1 MPIYEYKCKECGNEF
16 EVIQKFSDK
25 PVKKCPDCSGKVE
38 KLISQS
44 SFVLKGTGWYQTDFA
59 DKKKDVKGK
68 KETKETKE
76 TKDTKEAKDTKDT
89 KEKAEPPTPDCSS
102 CPSC

>member
-1 MPIYEYKCKECGNEF
+1 MPIYEYRCTKCGKEF

-25 PVKKCPDCSGKVE
+25 PVAKCLHCSGKVE

-44 SFVLKGTGWYQTDFA
+44 SFRLKGSGWYATDYA
-59 DKKKDVKGK
+59 GSVKKEKKDKKDSG
-68 KETKETKE
+68 T
-76 TKDTKEAKDTKDT
+76 
-89 KEKAEPPTPDCSS
+89 PPGCAG

>member
-1 MPIYEYKCKECGNEF
+1 MPIYEYRCAKCGKEF

-25 PVKKCPDCSGKVE
+25 PVEKCIHCSGKVE

-44 SFVLKGTGWYQTDFA
+44 SFHLKGSGWYATDYA
-59 DKKKDVKGK
+59 SGPKKDKKEKKDPSG
-68 KETKETKE
+68 T
-76 TKDTKEAKDTKDT
+76 
-89 KEKAEPPTPDCSS
+89 PPGCAG

>member
-1 MPIYEYKCKECGNEF
+1 MPIYEYKCTKCGKEF

-25 PVKKCPDCSGKVE
+25 PVEKCIHCSGKVE

-44 SFVLKGTGWYQTDFA
+44 SFHLKGSGWYATDYA
-59 DKKKDVKGK
+59 SGPKKEKEKKDKKDSG
-68 KETKETKE
+68 T
-76 TKDTKEAKDTKDT
+76 
-89 KEKAEPPTPDCSS
+89 PPGCAG

>member
-1 MPIYEYKCKECGNEF
+1 MPIYEYKCTKCGKEF
-16 EVIQKFSDK
+16 ELIQKFSDK
-25 PVKKCPDCSGKVE
+25 PATKCPDCSGKVE

-59 DKKKDVKGK
+59 DKKKD
-68 KETKETKE
+68 
-76 TKDTKEAKDTKDT
+76 T
-89 KEKAEPPTPDCSS
+89 KEKADTPKPDCSS

>member
-1 MPIYEYKCKECGNEF
+1 MPIYEYKCTKCGKEF

-25 PVKKCPDCSGKVE
+25 PVSKCIHCSGKVE

-44 SFVLKGTGWYQTDFA
+44 SFHLKGTGWYATDYA
-59 DKKKDVKGK
+59 SDSKKDKKNKKDSG
-68 KETKETKE
+68 T
-76 TKDTKEAKDTKDT
+76 
-89 KEKAEPPTPDCSS
+89 PPGCAG

>member
-1 MPIYEYKCKECGNEF
+1 MPIYEYKCTKCGNEF
-16 EVIQKFSDK
+16 ELIQKFSDE

-68 KETKETKE
+68 KETKETK
-76 TKDTKEAKDTKDT
+76 DTKDTKDT
-89 KEKAEPPTPDCSS
+89 TETKEKAVVPKPDCSS

>member
-1 MPIYEYKCKECGNEF
+1 MPIYEYKCTKCGNEF
-16 EVIQKFSDK
+16 ELIQKFSDE

-76 TKDTKEAKDTKDT
+76 TKDTTET
-89 KEKAEPPTPDCSS
+89 KETTVVPKPDCSS

>member
-1 MPIYEYKCKECGNEF
+1 MPIYEYKCKSCGKEF

-25 PVKKCPDCSGKVE
+25 PVEKCAHCQGEVE

-44 SFVLKGTGWYQTDFA
+44 SFVLKGSGWYQTDYA
-59 DKKKDVKGK
+59 K
-68 KETKETKE
+68 KEKKESKE
-76 TKDTKEAKDTKDT
+76 SKDSTGK
-89 KEKAEPPTPDCSS
+89 PDCSN

>member
-1 MPIYEYKCKECGNEF
+1 MPIYEYKCTKCGKEF

-44 SFVLKGTGWYQTDFA
+44 SFVLKGTGWYQTDYA
-59 DKKKDVKGK
+59 GK
-68 KETKETKE
+68 K
-76 TKDTKEAKDTKDT
+76 KDTKETAETK
-89 KEKAEPPTPDCSS
+89 KPDCAT

>member
-1 MPIYEYKCKECGNEF
+1 MPIYEYKCRECGKEF

-44 SFVLKGTGWYQTDFA
+44 SFVLKGTGWYQTDYA
-59 DKKKDVKGK
+59 DKKKSK
-68 KETKETKE
+68 KEKSETPK
-76 TKDTKEAKDTKDT
+76 
-89 KEKAEPPTPDCSS
+89 PDCSS
-102 CPSC
+102 CPSCE

>member
-1 MPIYEYKCKECGNEF
+1 MPIYEYKCTKCGKEF
-16 EVIQKFSDK
+16 ELIQKFSDK
-25 PVKKCPDCSGKVE
+25 PAKKCPDCSGKVE

-59 DKKKDVKGK
+59 DKKTDKKGK
-68 KETKETKE
+68 KA
-76 TKDTKEAKDTKDT
+76 AKDTT
-89 KEKAEPPTPDCSS
+89 ETTEKADSPKPDCSS

>member
-1 MPIYEYKCKECGNEF
+1 MPIYEYKCTKCGHEF
-16 EVIQKFSDK
+16 ELIQKFSDK
-25 PVKKCPDCSGKVE
+25 PAKKCPECSGKVE

-59 DKKKDVKGK
+59 DKKKK
-68 KETKETKE
+68 T
-76 TKDTKEAKDTKDT
+76 A
-89 KEKAEPPTPDCSS
+89 EKADTPKPDCSN